1 MTEQTTA
8 RAMRPISQTALD
20 LVKQFEG
27 FSPTRY
33 VCSGGKLTIGYGHVI
48 TTPHIKDFEKPIT
61 QKRAEQILM
70 MDMTYAQRAVD
81 RLVKVP
87 LNQNQFDAL
96 VSFVFNIGEGAFAAS
111 TLLRQL
117 NKGRYQEAAAEFM
130 RWIHAGGK
138 RLDGLI
144 RRRRAEQA
152 LFLKT

>member
-1 MTEQTTA
+1 MKKP
-8 RAMRPISQTALD
+8 MRPISQAAID
-20 LVKQFEG
+20 LVKRFEG

-48 TTPHIKDFEKPIT
+48 TKAHIKDFEKPIT
-61 QKRAEQILM
+61 EQRARQILM
-70 MDMTYAQRAVD
+70 MDMTYAQQAVD

-87 LNQNQFDAL
+87 LTQNQFDAL

-111 TLLRQL
+111 TLLRYL
-117 NKGRYQEAAAEFM
+117 NKGRYQEAAVEFM

-144 RRRRAEQA
+144 RRRRAEQE
-152 LFLKT
+152 LFLRD